1 MVGAKAGGV
10 DAVRALMRAVRRGD
24 ADVVRACLA
33 SGVDPNVRRGR
44 VPIVVAAEAGRS
56 EIVELLVEAGAD
68 PTWLDDAGW
77 SALTYADAGEFY
89 DLADRLEELGAPG
102 ATRLAHGYSALHRA
116 ALRSDAVAVTELAH
130 SVGTETLDA
139 QGDTPLVLAVRS
151 RSVACVE
158 ALLLAGA
165 NVGHVN
171 EGWSVLA
178 EAAYMDATLDQ
189 TTDFVERL
197 IAAGADPNPAG
208 YPPLFCA
215 VNQDGSSAE
224 VIRQL
229 AEAGADVRT
238 LAGYERET
246 LLHRIAQIADG
257 EEEVHLIDV
266 VLELG
271 ADIEALDGA
280 GRTPLL
286 AAARSGNGGTF
297 ARLLELGANLS
308 ATDTTG
314 LGAAGLVDDRDLDAA
329 FIRELI
335 SRGAADHAKSG

>member
-1 MVGAKAGGV
+1 
-10 DAVRALMRAVRRGD
+10 MRAARRGD
-24 ADVVRACLA
+24 DDVVRACLA

-77 SALTYADAGEFY
+77 LALTYADAGEFY
-89 DLADRLEELGAPG
+89 GLADRLEELGAPA

-116 ALRSDAVAVTELAH
+116 ALRSDAVAIAELAH
-130 SVGTETLDA
+130 SIGTETLDA
-139 QGDTPLVLAVRS
+139 QGDTALVLAFRS
-151 RSVACVE
+151 RSVDCVE
-158 ALLLAGA
+158 VLLNAGA
-165 NVGHVN
+165 NIEHVN
-171 EGWSVLA
+171 EDWSVLA
-178 EAAYMDATLDQ
+178 EAAYVDATGDQ

-197 IAAGADPNPAG
+197 IAAGVDPNPAG
-208 YPPLFCA
+208 YPPLFCC
-215 VNQDGSSAE
+215 VNQEGSSAD
-224 VIRQL
+224 VIRRL
-229 AEAGADVRT
+229 AAAGADVHVI
-238 LAGYERET
+238 AGWERET
-246 LLHRIAQIADG
+246 LLHRIAQIGDR
-257 EEEVHLIDV
+257 EEDAHFVDL

-286 AAARSGNGGTF
+286 AAAHSGNGGMF

-308 ATDTTG
+308 ATDRTG

-329 FIRELI
+329 FIRQLI
-335 SRGAADHAKSG
+335 SRGIADHADEE